1 MDEGIYEAEVVETRF
16 GVSGIKKSPRLEVL
30 FQIEAQGN
38 ESIWGHIY
46 FTNKGMA
53 RKSIKAIG
61 FDIDNKG
68 LEELRDNNHL
78 LTGQKCEVEIE
89 DDSQYGLK
97 VKWINKIGGDASLN
111 LKELTKELRD
121 VKKKGKSGP
130 ASEPAGDPPPTE
142 PAEDIPF

>member
-97 VKWINKIGGDASLN
+97 VKWINPLGGGGEVD
-111 LKELTKELRD
+111 LTKLTTDLRNA
-121 VKKKGKSGP
+121 KKKGKSGP
-130 ASEPAGDPPPTE
+130 APEPTAVEPP
-142 PAEDIPF
+142 EDIPF